1 MGPVPIIQDKSHVQS
16 VITPK
21 VEYFEEDSSFHNPIY
36 TYGQK
41 NTDGIIE
48 KIKKGNVWKTFK
60 EILSPKATYNPETHF
75 SNFIARV
82 KGHGEDV
89 KVEKSEYHNAE
100 SEIEEVSIWEKVK
113 SAFSQNQPLYTEH
126 HYLGPLPIIN
136 ENDLESSPI
145 SNPSIVHTSEGTSD
159 KEYIELYKDAA
170 NEIFHSIKN
179 AAQKLVP
186 IDIKDTVKEVL
197 SPMETSDPETHFEN
211 LINDPL
217 IQDVVQEVSESQD
230 TFLTRVSEITRAD
243 LVNTGVEFW
252 KIMYQ
257 LLFVLVAFIILTPFG
272 IDIMTEGGLL

>member
-1 MGPVPIIQDKSHVQS
+1 M
-16 VITPK
+16 
-21 VEYFEEDSSFHNPIY
+21 
-36 TYGQK
+36 
-41 NTDGIIE
+41 
-48 KIKKGNVWKTFK
+48 KT
-60 EILSPKATYNPETHF
+60 S
-75 SNFIARV
+75 
-82 KGHGEDV
+82 
-89 KVEKSEYHNAE
+89 
-100 SEIEEVSIWEKVK
+100 
-113 SAFSQNQPLYTEH
+113 
-126 HYLGPLPIIN
+126 
-136 ENDLESSPI
+136 
-145 SNPSIVHTSEGTSD
+145 SD

-179 AAQKLVP
+179 VVQKLVP

-211 LINDPL
+211 LINNPL

-230 TFLTRVSEITRAD
+230 TFLSRVSEITRAD